1 MPRSELAAMLLEL
14 LQQETGETYERI
26 TDETDLRD
34 ELKLDSVDMVSL
46 LLHVENE
53 LNVNIDTQELGNLET
68 VGQLLD
74 LLEKKLAPATVPLPA
89 PASLQSK
96 KAA

>member
-14 LQQETGETYERI
+14 LQQETGETFERL
-26 TDETDLRD
+26 TDETDLRE

-46 LLHVENE
+46 LLHVENA
-53 LNVNIDTQELGNLET
+53 LHLNIDTQELGNLET

-74 LLEKKLAPATVPLPA
+74 LLENKLAPVSAATKL
-89 PASLQSK
+89 
-96 KAA
+96 AA